1 MSARRYQSQKRNLI
15 LFAGAAIVLIVA
27 AGAGLRGAEPE
38 APTTAGNVGS
48 FSAYAKTEK
57 RQMPDGATVILG
69 PRLRPTGDGFLVV
82 TGTGRVVGSKAAPLV
97 RYTLEVEPE
106 LRDYASDLKAVAG
119 SALLDEERGWTSQ
132 GDRQLQRVADPANAQ
147 IRVVLASPGVVDR
160 HCARIG
166 LMTNGTF
173 SCWDGSRA
181 MLNLTR
187 WQEGASDFGSLHGY
201 RHYLINHEFGHGL
214 GLGHES
220 CQTTSTPAPVMMQ
233 QTKGTEQCTA
243 NGWPYPQALS
253 AN

>member
-1 MSARRYQSQKRNLI
+1 MRAQKYQSQKRNLI
-15 LFAGAAIVLIVA
+15 LFAGVAIVLIVA

-38 APTTAGNVGS
+38 VPTTAGNLGS
-48 FSAYAKTEK
+48 SSADAKTEK
-57 RQMPDGATVILG
+57 RQMPDGASALE

-82 TGTGRVVGSKAAPLV
+82 TGTGRAVGSRAAPRV
-97 RYTLEVEPE
+97 RYTLEMEPE
-106 LRDYASDLKAVAG
+106 LRNYASDLKAVAG
-119 SALLDEERGWTSQ
+119 SALLDEERGWTSP

-160 HCARIG
+160 YCARVG

-187 WQEGASDFGSLHGY
+187 WQEGASDFGSLHVY
-201 RHYLINHEFGHGL
+201 RRYLINHEFGHGL

-243 NGWPYPQALS
+243 NGWPYP
-253 AN
+253 